1 MPKRILQ
8 GTVVSDK
15 ADKTVTVS
23 VQRRVMHPLYKKF
36 ITRTKRFS
44 AHDPE
49 NRFKQGDSVRI
60 QECRPIS
67 KSKRFEVLYAEASSG
82 EA

>member
-1 MPKRILQ
+1 MPRRVLQ

-15 ADKTVTVS
+15 GDKTVVVN

-36 ITRTKRFS
+36 ITRSKRFS

-49 NRFKQGDSVRI
+49 NRFKQGDMVRI
-60 QECRPIS
+60 IECAPVS
-67 KSKRFEVLYAEASSG
+67 KSKRFAVVYDDAATG
-82 EA
+82 A

>member
-15 ADKTVTVS
+15 ADKTVVVR

-36 ITRTKRFS
+36 ITLSKKFS

-49 NRFKQGDSVRI
+49 NRFKEGQKVRI

-67 KSKRFEVLYAEASSG
+67 KNKSFEVLYDDAA
-82 EA
+82 A